1 MPGGRGAPPPVRR
14 PLDINYSRL
23 AARAIREKK
32 AVVSKELESNPNVV
46 LGKKYVES
54 GIRSMAILP
63 LIVADEAVGVST
75 VIKLAHSLKLKVV
88 AEGVETEEQSRLL
101 RLLSRDE
108 MQGLLFSQPVP
119 SEIFETKYLA
129 PLPAG

>member
-1 MPGGRGAPPPVRR
+1 
-14 PLDINYSRL
+14 
-23 AARAIREKK
+23 
-32 AVVSKELESNPNVV
+32 LESNPNVV